1 MKKNK
6 FYFKYFF
13 KIIFLFYVH
22 FKFLFFLVI
31 NKKFFFKKNL
41 FYLKCKYENGV
52 SICITAFKSVKFI
65 KDTLNSIA
73 NQTWFKNHN
82 NYEIILGIDGCNET
96 LNYIKT
102 IKNSY
107 KNLKIIMMK
116 ENKGTYV
123 TTNTIMTISK
133 FDNIIRF
140 DSDDI
145 MFPNLVEKIM
155 NQNEKY
161 NMIRFKM
168 KNFNIKTNETYLENA
183 HGQFLI
189 KHWIFDYF
197 GGFLPWKC
205 SADEEFII
213 RVKKF
218 IKILFLNETLFL
230 RKIHPESLTQ
240 SNKTNSFSLERRSKF
255 IYIEKITK
263 NIKTLKEAR
272 IEKVMNKYY
281 EVK

>member
-1 MKKNK
+1 
-6 FYFKYFF
+6 
-13 KIIFLFYVH
+13 
-22 FKFLFFLVI
+22 
-31 NKKFFFKKNL
+31 
-41 FYLKCKYENGV
+41 
-52 SICITAFKSVKFI
+52 
-65 KDTLNSIA
+65 
-73 NQTWFKNHN
+73 
-82 NYEIILGIDGCNET
+82 
-96 LNYIKT
+96 
-102 IKNSY
+102 
-107 KNLKIIMMK
+107 MK
-116 ENKGTYV
+116 ENKGTYI

-145 MFPNLVEKIM
+145 MFPNLVEKVI
-155 NQNEKY
+155 NQSKKY
-161 NMIRFKM
+161 DMIRFKM
-168 KNFNIKTNETYLENA
+168 KNFNIKTNETFLEIA
-183 HGQFLI
+183 YGQFLI

-197 GGFLPWKC
+197 GGFLPWRC
-205 SADEEFII
+205 GADDEFIT

-218 IKILFLNETLFL
+218 IKILFLNETLLL

-240 SNKTNSFSLERRSKF
+240 SNKTNFSSLERRSKI